1 MRNVPKKYN
10 KLSISEAFETA
21 KLSLTTLAEDLKRY
35 TRQAETRRKNEVFS
49 IESSRE
55 LSVTE

>member
-10 KLSISEAFETA
+10 KLSIPETA

-35 TRQAETRRKNEVFS
+35 TRQAEARRKNEVFS
-49 IESSRE
+49 TESSRE